1 MGGCIVFGFIV
12 PGRSTM
18 RRTVTGVVITLL
30 LTASL
35 LPVAV
40 SKSKAQPPLN
50 GRTQWGV
57 ARIQG
62 VMTLP
67 VGNDHAE
74 IWNDCGGGFF
84 DFLNFAASIDVN
96 TSGGVLASFEYVLK
110 RRYGLELG
118 FHWWRQFVDLSFEAA
133 GVTVEGAPNFILPT
147 IGFNYHFLPGSSADL
162 YLGALATLGVVATG
176 LGTDIDVSKDFA
188 LGLNFG
194 VDYYVSDRWFIGG
207 TAKYIDFGALD
218 FSLLPPGVGGIIC
231 DNGLF
236 GIGNLGTISLTCG
249 AGYRF

>member
-1 MGGCIVFGFIV
+1 MIRNVLRAALMPAICASI
-12 PGRSTM
+12 
-18 RRTVTGVVITLL
+18 LCAA
-30 LTASL
+30 TAPL
-35 LPVAV
+35 G
-40 SKSKAQPPLN
+40 AQPPLD
-50 GRTQWGV
+50 GRTHWGI

-62 VMTLP
+62 VMTFP

-84 DFLNFAASIDVN
+84 DFLNFAASVDVN

-110 RRYGLELG
+110 ERYGLELG
-118 FHWWRQFVDLSFEAA
+118 FHWWRQFVDLSFEAD
-133 GVTVEGAPNFILPT
+133 GFTVEGAPNFILPT
-147 IGFNYHFLPGSSADL
+147 LGFNYHLLPGSAADL
-162 YLGALATLGVVATG
+162 YVGALATLGVIATG
-176 LGTDIDVSKDFA
+176 LGTDIEVSKDFA

-218 FSLLPPGVGGIIC
+218 FTLLPPGIGGIIC

-236 GIGNLGTISLTCG
+236 GIGSLGTVSLTCG